1 MEKDKIRQFMT
12 IYDGMF
18 PQNVTPPQNNGETKQ
33 MLNKEK
39 IKI

>member
-12 IYDGMF
+12 IFDDVF
-18 PQNVTPPQNNGETKQ
+18 PQTVTPPQNNGETKQ